1 MAPPAR
7 PSSATTRALGRQMAD
22 HATSAGLTVAL
33 TLGSEQVEAIARRVA
48 ELLRPEAAT
57 ASEPEPRPSPLM
69 TPAEA
74 AMRANKNP
82 A

>member
-1 MAPPAR
+1 M
-7 PSSATTRALGRQMAD
+7 TD
-22 HATSAGLTVAL
+22 HATSAALTVAL

-57 ASEPEPRPSPLM
+57 ASEPELRPSPLM

-74 AMRANKNP
+74 ALGGRPNP